1 MNEADAG
8 YEAGIDSLIKDINE
22 LQDRNIK
29 LAQVALEMLEALR
42 TSRNSAYGFYRRLL
56 EGCGV
61 TVDD

>member
-22 LQDRNIK
+22 IQDRNIK
-29 LAQVALEMLEALR
+29 LSQVALEMLEVLR
-42 TSRNSAYGFYRRLL
+42 LSRNSAYGFYRRLL

-61 TVDD
+61 TVDE